1 MRYRTGVA
9 LGIGAG
15 YVLGRTHKMRWALV
29 LGAAAAT
36 GKLGST
42 PGKLVQRGVTALGAS
57 PELVKMADMVKGR
70 LFDAGKAAAIAAATS
85 RVDSLTDRLQGQTE
99 ALRRPRL
106 RGGADD
112 EEETAEK
119 PRRGTRSRADR
130 GADDEYDDEPEDE
143 ARDDVDEEDEE
154 LDEEPA
160 DDEPA
165 RARSAPRNDRRRT
178 NEGRMRRAAEPAAED
193 EEPVTRRRPRARSS
207 TAAGDSPVRRTRR

>member
-130 GADDEYDDEPEDE
+130 GADDEYDEPEDE